1 MSGTGSALGAWNEQK
16 NHKTKTVTFSISLPV
31 TMRSPHNAA
40 SDVMN
45 ELGMNELVHE
55 TVTDDPLTPGRWL
68 ITFESVP
75 GSLIYSRLHIEVM
88 EGNPHAFACILERE
102 NVGYSAM
109 NRIMDRLMRRLERA
123 PRALQPSGQSPPGG
137 EPRAPSPARDRRDP
151 PEDDRPRNERDHMR
165 T

>member
-1 MSGTGSALGAWNEQK
+1 
-16 NHKTKTVTFSISLPV
+16 
-31 TMRSPHNAA
+31 MRSPHNAV
-40 SDVMN
+40 SDVIA
-45 ELGMNELVHE
+45 ELGMDGTVRDTVEL
-55 TVTDDPLTPGRWL
+55 DPQTPGRWL
-68 ITFESVP
+68 ITFESIP

-109 NRIMDRLMRRLERA
+109 TRIMDRLMRRLERA

-137 EPRAPSPARDRRDP
+137 EPRPPSPGRDRRDP
-151 PEDDRPRNERDHMR
+151 PEDDRPRNERDHMH